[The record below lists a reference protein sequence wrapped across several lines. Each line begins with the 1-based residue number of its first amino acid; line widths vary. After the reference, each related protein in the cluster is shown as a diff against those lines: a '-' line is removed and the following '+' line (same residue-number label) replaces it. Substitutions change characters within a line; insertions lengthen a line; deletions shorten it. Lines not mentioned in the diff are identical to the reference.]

1 MKLLSINQD
10 SKTKKGVNE
19 GFLTGIMYF
28 APHKISGFNVCAS
41 ATIGCIK
48 SCLYTAGMGVFNN
61 VQQARIN
68 RTLFFKNDQKAFF
81 NQLIKEITALIN
93 KAKRE
98 HLTPVIRLNGTSD
111 IPFENIAV
119 IHQKKLYNNIFSLFS
134 EVQFYDY
141 TKIVKRLNS
150 HNYKSCDNYLLT
162 FSRAESNTKDCITA
176 LKSGVNVASVFNKS
190 LPESYKINNLRYQVL
205 NGDLTDLRFKDKT
218 GVIIGL
224 IAKGQAKKDNT
235 GFVINNHLQ
244 KGVN

>member
-10 SKTKKGVNE
+10 VKTKKGVKE

-48 SCLYTAGMGVFNN
+48 SCLYTSGMGVFNN
-61 VQQARIN
+61 VQKARIN

-81 NQLIKEITALIN
+81 SQLIKEITALIN

-98 HLTPVIRLNGTSD
+98 HLIPVIRLNGTSD
-111 IPFENIAV
+111 IPWENIAV
-119 IHQKKLYNNIFSLFS
+119 IHENKLYNNIFSLFNG
-134 EVQFYDY
+134 VQFYDY

-150 HNYKSCDNYLLT
+150 HNYKSCSNYLLT
-162 FSRAESNTKDCITA
+162 FSRAENNESDCVTA
-176 LKSGVNVASVFNKS
+176 LKSGVNVASVFNKT
-190 LPESYKINNLRYQVL
+190 LPNDYKINSLKYQVL
-205 NGDLTDLRFKDKT
+205 DGDLTDLRFKDKT

-224 IAKGQAKKDNT
+224 LAKGQAKKDNT
-235 GFVINNHLQ
+235 GFVINNHLRREL
-244 KGVN
+244 N